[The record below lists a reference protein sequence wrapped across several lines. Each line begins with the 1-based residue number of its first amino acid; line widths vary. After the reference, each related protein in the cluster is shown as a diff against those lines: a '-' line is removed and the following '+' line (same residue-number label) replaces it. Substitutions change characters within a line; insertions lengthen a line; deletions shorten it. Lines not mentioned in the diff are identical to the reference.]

1 MIPIRSW
8 IEGIW
13 ISVAVVWAI
22 TALRLKPVAKT
33 QSSVS
38 RLAEIVPLLLAA
50 FLLFEARP
58 RQSFLNHVVL
68 AQTTSVQ
75 WTGVLLAM
83 AGAAVAIVAR
93 LFLGA
98 NWSGRV
104 TIKQGHELIR
114 KGPYNVVRHPIY
126 SGLFLTAI
134 GTAVAFGAVR
144 HLLAIPLVFL
154 GFWAKIRIEEK
165 LLTQEFGE
173 QYVAYRREVRGA
185 IIPYIL

>member
-1 MIPIRSW
+1 MNPLSW

-13 ISVAVVWAI
+13 LSVAVVWGI
-22 TALRLKPVAKT
+22 SALRLKPVAKT
-33 QSSVS
+33 QTAAS
-38 RLAEIVPLLLAA
+38 RLGEIVPLVLAA

-58 RQSFLNHVVL
+58 RQSFLNDLVIAH
-68 AQTTSVQ
+68 TTAAQ

-83 AGAAVAIVAR
+83 AGASIAILAR
-93 LFLGA
+93 TFLGA

-126 SGLFLTAI
+126 SGLLLAAV
-134 GTAVAFGAVR
+134 GTAVAFGAIR

-154 GFWAKIRIEEK
+154 GFWIKLRVEEQ

-173 QYVAYRREVRGA
+173 QYAAYRREVKGA

>member
-1 MIPIRSW
+1 MAPRSW

-13 ISVAVVWAI
+13 LSVAVVWAI
-22 TALRLKPVAKT
+22 SALRLKPVARAQT
-33 QSSVS
+33 PVS
-38 RLAEIVPLLLAA
+38 RLAEIVPLVLAA

-58 RQSFLNHVVL
+58 RQSFLNDLVL
-68 AQTTSVQ
+68 SHTSAVQ

-83 AGAAVAIVAR
+83 AGAALAILAR

-114 KGPYNVVRHPIY
+114 KGPYHVVRHPIY
-126 SGLFLTAI
+126 SGLLLAAI
-134 GTAVAFGAVR
+134 GTAVAFGAIR
-144 HLLAIPLVFL
+144 HLLAIPLVFV
-154 GFWAKIRIEEK
+154 GFWVKIRVEEH

-173 QYVAYRREVRGA
+173 QYAAYRREVRGA